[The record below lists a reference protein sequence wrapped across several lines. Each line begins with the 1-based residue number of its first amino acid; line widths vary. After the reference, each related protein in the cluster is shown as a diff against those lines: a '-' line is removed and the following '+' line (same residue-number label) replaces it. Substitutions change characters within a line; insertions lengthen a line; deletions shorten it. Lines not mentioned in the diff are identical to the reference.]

1 MQIDRYRNSYQ
12 FINSKK
18 EIYVNAF
25 MMDEIAN
32 RLERYLIRSDRFGM
46 MESIELR
53 VPYLINPIVKLAIN
67 TPFNKKVALKLNFN
81 SKSFFSNKSILKN
94 VAKKI
99 GLPEKIINRRKMG
112 TIIGKTN
119 FENEIKVFRNLSF
132 SNVSSFLK
140 IKETKFKESILI
152 SKSEDEVRRQIWNFI
167 ALEFLI
173 DQFIMGNS
181 YLNQQ
186 EKIKHIIN
194 N

>member
-1 MQIDRYRNSYQ
+1 
-12 FINSKK
+12 
-18 EIYVNAF
+18 
-25 MMDEIAN
+25 
-32 RLERYLIRSDRFGM
+32 
-46 MESIELR
+46 
-53 VPYLINPIVKLAIN
+53 
-67 TPFNKKVALKLNFN
+67 
-81 SKSFFSNKSILKN
+81 
-94 VAKKI
+94 
-99 GLPEKIINRRKMG
+99 MG